1 MPDEQNLLETSLLP
15 QNESEGSLEAELP
28 PEATPEAA
36 PEQSPEIPE
45 VPEAAPEIP
54 ETSQEEV
61 ESTQEAKEQAAA
73 EVSGEGPGSVPPP
86 PPAPTPPKDPDLAAI
101 EEVLAEDLVDI
112 YVNLPENKK
121 PAFKKKGEEVAAAV
135 KQMVDSGKFQAK
147 KILDLIREWLRM
159 IPGINKFF
167 LEQEAKIKAD
177 KIGDFVEA
185 KNQERAGQI

>member
-15 QNESEGSLEAELP
+15 QNESEASVKAERS

-36 PEQSPEIPE
+36 PEQPPQTPEAQEVTPE
-45 VPEAAPEIP
+45 V
-54 ETSQEEV
+54 QENPREDA
-61 ESTQEAKEQAAA
+61 ESAQEAKEQAAA
-73 EVSGEGPGSVPPP
+73 EVSGEGPGSIPPP
-86 PPAPTPPKDPDLAAI
+86 PPAPAPPKDPDLAAI

>member
-15 QNESEGSLEAELP
+15 QNESEGSVDVQEQTEQA
-28 PEATPEAA
+28 PETA
-36 PEQSPEIPE
+36 PEQAPQTPE
-45 VPEAAPEIP
+45 VPETTPEVL
-54 ETSQEEV
+54 ESQQEEE
-61 ESTQEAKEQAAA
+61 ESAQEAKEQAAA
-73 EVSGEGPGSVPPP
+73 EVSGEGPGSIPPP
-86 PPAPTPPKDPDLAAI
+86 PPAPVPPKDPDLAAI
-101 EEVLAEDLVDI
+101 EELLAEDLVDI
-112 YVNLPENKK
+112 YVNLPDSKK
-121 PAFKKKGEEVAAAV
+121 PAFKKKGEEVAAVV

-185 KNQERAGQI
+185 KNQERTGQL